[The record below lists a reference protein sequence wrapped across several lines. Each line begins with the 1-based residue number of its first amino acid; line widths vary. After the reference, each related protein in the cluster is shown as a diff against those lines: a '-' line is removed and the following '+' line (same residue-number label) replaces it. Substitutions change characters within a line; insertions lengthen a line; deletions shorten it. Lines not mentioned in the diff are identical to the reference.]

1 MRAVEERLAQLEE
14 DLQLPVGTPR
24 VMATTVSPIGRGAI
38 ATPVAATPPAPTVSA
53 EEPALSTEDMEAGWE
68 THVSRSTGRTYF
80 YSRRT
85 GESTFTHPRE
95 RRRAAAPSPADSA
108 GRAVASPRSPLALVG
123 RNDQLSPSSAHALSQ
138 VG

>member
-14 DLQLPVGTPR
+14 DLQLPLGTPR

-38 ATPVAATPPAPTVSA
+38 ARPVAATPPAPTVSA

-68 THVSRSTGRTYF
+68 AHVSRSTGRTYF

-95 RRRAAAPSPADSA
+95 RRRAAALSPADAAA

-123 RNDQLSPSSAHALSQ
+123 RND
-138 VG
+138 

>member
-95 RRRAAAPSPADSA
+95 RRRAAALSPADAAA

-123 RNDQLSPSSAHALSQ
+123 RND
-138 VG
+138 